1 MDTEANSGQADADAR
16 ATPAAVESGTGGDAL
31 PAPGNE
37 KASAREKDGEPDWL
51 LVLLRALGVW
61 TV

>member
-1 MDTEANSGQADADAR
+1 MDTQAKSSQADGDAR
-16 ATPAAVESGTGGDAL
+16 PAPAVVESGTGGYAF
-31 PAPGNE
+31 PAPGKE
-37 KASAREKDGEPDWL
+37 KASTREEDGEPDWL